1 MDRDGDRDAFDAQGG
16 ADLCFFSPFLSLL
29 SLLLLHF
36 LSLVLPLFFMIERE
50 GESEEWLSG

>member
-1 MDRDGDRDAFDAQGG
+1 MEIKMLLMLKVVLIFAS
-16 ADLCFFSPFLSLL
+16 FSPFPSLL